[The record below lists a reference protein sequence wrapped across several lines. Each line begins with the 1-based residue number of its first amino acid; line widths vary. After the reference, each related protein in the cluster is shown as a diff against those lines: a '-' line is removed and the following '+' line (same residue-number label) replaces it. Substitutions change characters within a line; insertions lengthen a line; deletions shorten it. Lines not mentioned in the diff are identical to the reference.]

1 MRDLATVA
9 WRLSNLCSVC
19 SQVQIPQRAHGPT
32 SAHTPSP
39 HHQTLE
45 SFVDAVRQNCY
56 ICVSIRDRLMKP
68 NSEVESYL
76 KASWTPMMFW
86 ILKDFAG
93 RDLYKLN
100 IAYPDPLSRGGQYDI
115 VQFRLTPYVQENTCL
130 ILATEIWDSTSC
142 VSAIRTALS
151 WLQHCRHQHPRC
163 GRYSAGAK
171 TWRPSRLIDLGPQD
185 SSHWKLIHTMFDPS
199 SSGDPYIALSYRW
212 GPSPRLLLLF
222 SSMDEFQLGKPIE
235 DLPKTFRDLT
245 VIARKFRIQYIWIDA
260 LCILQ
265 DWEED
270 WNMQALTMRQVY
282 AHAAFTVAA
291 SASADEDGG
300 LFRRRDP
307 SSVFPSIVKLLSCTS
322 IPNTFRI
329 FERDYWDRNVLA
341 GPLHKRGWVFQE
353 RYLSPRVLYFTKTQI
368 FWECFE
374 EAKCEGFPKEIPF
387 HFSDKNFSTLWD
399 FAEANEMPSL
409 NHPNNKIVM
418 PIAVYSVWRDLVQ
431 KYSQCSLTKASDKFP
446 AFAGIARLFQ
456 EITGDVYLA
465 GLWKSRF
472 LEGLDWRV
480 TEPVSKASSEYR
492 APSWS
497 WASVDGPFRPL
508 IPGAIFEHL
517 VELITVK
524 IQPRG
529 LDPTG
534 CTGKLTLRGS
544 LVRAIVE
551 SKQQDDYW
559 EVIVH
564 PRDKHGTRLQPFEIQ
579 VQFRLDYQGIN
590 IHHNQVL
597 YFLPLNSTL
606 KEVQFETATEVV
618 FLILNP
624 LADCGHLQLICFRIG
639 HFVITEQKSLE
650 HFGFQ
655 RREDELMVLS
665 TTRECST
672 VLIK

>member
-1 MRDLATVA
+1 MR
-9 WRLSNLCSVC
+9 
-19 SQVQIPQRAHGPT
+19 
-32 SAHTPSP
+32 
-39 HHQTLE
+39 
-45 SFVDAVRQNCY
+45 
-56 ICVSIRDRLMKP
+56 
-68 NSEVESYL
+68 EVESRL

-100 IAYPDPLSRGGQYDI
+100 IAYPDPLSSKGQHDI
-115 VQFRLTPYVQENTCL
+115 VQFRLTPYDEDNTCL
-130 ILATEIWDSTSC
+130 RSFTETGNSTSC
-142 VSAIRTALS
+142 ASAIQIALS

-171 TWRPSRLIDLGPQD
+171 TWQPSRLIDLGPQD
-185 SSHWKLIHTMFDPS
+185 SSHWKLIHTTMLDPS

-212 GPSPRLLLLF
+212 GPSPRLLLLS
-222 SSMDEFQLGKPIE
+222 SSMDEFLLGKPIE
-235 DLPKTFRDLT
+235 DLPQTFQDLT
-245 VIARKFRIQYIWIDA
+245 VIARKFSIQYIWIDA

-265 DWEED
+265 DSKED
-270 WNMQALTMRQVY
+270 WHIQALTMRQVY

-307 SSVFPSIVKLLSCTS
+307 SSVFPSIVKLPSCTS

-329 FERDYWDRNVLA
+329 FERDYWDRNILA

-353 RYLSPRVLYFTKTQI
+353 RHLSPRVLYFTKTQI

-374 EAKCEGFPKEIPF
+374 EAKCESFPKEVPF
-387 HFSDKNFSTLWD
+387 HFSDKNLSTLWD

-409 NHPNNKIVM
+409 NHPNDKTVM
-418 PIAVYSVWRDLVQ
+418 PMAVYSVWRDLVK

-446 AFAGIARLFQ
+446 AFAGIAKLFQ

-465 GLWKSRF
+465 GLWQSRF

-517 VELITVK
+517 VELVTVK
-524 IQPRG
+524 VQPHG

-534 CTGKLTLRGS
+534 CIGDLTLRGS
-544 LVRAIVE
+544 PIRAIVK
-551 SKQQDDYW
+551 SKQQDGYW
-559 EVIVH
+559 EVLVH
-564 PRDKHGTRLQPFEIQ
+564 PRGQHDAGFRKGPFEIQ
-579 VQFRLDYQGIN
+579 VQFWLDYQGID
-590 IHHNQVL
+590 IHLNQVL
-597 YFLPLNSTL
+597 HFLPLNSTL
-606 KEVQFETATEVV
+606 KEVQFEMVTEVV

-624 LADCGHLQLICFRIG
+624 LAEDDHLQLTCSRIG
-639 HFVITEQKSLE
+639 HFLVTERKSLE

-655 RREDELMVLS
+655 RPEDELMVLS
-665 TTRECST
+665 NRREYSK